1 MSALRTLFI
10 PSLVLSLVGMAI
22 PSLATEN
29 PPVDATATAT
39 AVPFLELTPWQ
50 ILGYRSGTDLLSVE
64 PRTIPPQLAFAA
76 GQVTG
81 NVGCNTFS
89 GAYQLEGDRLTIDPR
104 MATTMMACE
113 ESVMAL
119 EQAVTTQLA
128 GVSSYRYAGSRLEL
142 LNAEGATLL
151 LLDALRETPLVG
163 VTWRLDRYS
172 NGKQAL
178 VSTAAGTD
186 ITLILT
192 PDGRLSGSDGCNRYM
207 SNYTLQAG
215 YLTIRQSA
223 TTRMACRNPAVAE
236 QATAYSQALS
246 QVRRYRITGEQLL
259 LMSDDGTTL
268 ARFRAV
274 RSPVRSAENP

>member
-1 MSALRTLFI
+1 MSALRTLVI
-10 PSLVLSLVGMAI
+10 LSLIGMTM

-29 PPVDATATAT
+29 PSAGGTGA

-50 ILGYRSGTDLLSVE
+50 IMGYRSGTDMRSVE
-64 PRTIPPQLAFAA
+64 PRTIPPQLAFSA

-81 NVGCNTFS
+81 NVGCNSFS
-89 GAYQLEGDRLTIDPR
+89 GAYRLEGDRLTIDPR

-128 GVSSYRYAGSRLEL
+128 AVSGYRYAGSRLEL
-142 LNAEGATLL
+142 LNAEGVTLL

-163 VTWRLDRYS
+163 VTWRLDRYN

-186 ITLILT
+186 ITMLLT

-207 SNYTLQAG
+207 SNYTLQEG
-215 YLTIRQSA
+215 YLTIRQGA
-223 TTRMACRNPAVAE
+223 TTRMACRNPSIAE
-236 QATAYSQALS
+236 QARAYAQTLS

-259 LMSDDGTTL
+259 LTSDDGATL
-268 ARFRAV
+268 ASFRAV
-274 RSPVRSAENP
+274 RSPVRSAVNP

>member
-1 MSALRTLFI
+1 MSAFRTLLI
-10 PSLVLSLVGMAI
+10 LSLIGMTM

-29 PPVDATATAT
+29 PPAEGAGATVP
-39 AVPFLELTPWQ
+39 VPFLELTPWQ
-50 ILGYRSGTDLLSVE
+50 ILGYRSGTDLRSVE
-64 PRTIPPQLAFAA
+64 PRTIPPQLAFSA
-76 GQVTG
+76 GQLTG
-81 NVGCNTFS
+81 NVGCNSFS

-119 EQAVTTQLA
+119 EQAVTSQLGA
-128 GVSSYRYAGSRLEL
+128 VSGYRYAGSRLEL

-163 VTWRLDRYS
+163 VTWQLERYN

-178 VSTAAGTD
+178 VSTAAGTG
-186 ITLILT
+186 ITLTLT

-207 SNYTLQAG
+207 SNYTLQEG

-223 TTRMACRNPAVAE
+223 TSRMACRSPAVAE
-236 QATAYSQALS
+236 QASAYAQALS

-259 LMSDDGTTL
+259 LMSDDGATL
-268 ARFRAV
+268 ASFRAV
-274 RSPVRSAENP
+274 RSPVRSAVNP